1 MKFLLL
7 LLFPVFSYSQMKE
20 PINLFNGKD
29 LSGWE
34 IFGTEKWYVE
44 NKNIVCENGPDKD
57 YGYLATTEKFK
68 DFELNLMFKLVS
80 KGLAGVFFHSDII
93 GNKIS
98 GMQSEIAPPG
108 SFSGGIYESYK
119 REWLIKPPIEIDNVK
134 MNSWNSMK
142 VKVVGTEVTTW
153 VNGKQMIYLNDAAIG
168 EVDGKIALQIQGGG
182 GIKVEWKN
190 IKIIKL

>member
-1 MKFLLL
+1 MKFLFFLL
-7 LLFPVFSYSQMKE
+7 LPMISFSQNAT

-29 LSGWE
+29 LSGWD
-34 IFGTEKWYVE
+34 IYGTEKWYVE

-68 DFELNLMFKLVS
+68 DFELTLMFKLVS

-98 GMQSEIAPPG
+98 GMQSEVAPPG

-119 REWLIKPPIEIDNVK
+119 REWLIKPPTEIDNVV
-134 MNSWNSMK
+134 MNKWNTMK
-142 VKVVGTEVTTW
+142 VKVVGANVTTW
-153 VNGKQMIYLNDAAIG
+153 VNGKQMITLNDAAIG

-182 GIKVEWKN
+182 GVRVEWK
-190 IKIIKL
+190 KIQITKL

>member
-1 MKFLLL
+1 MKFLFFLL
-7 LLFPVFSYSQMKE
+7 LPMISFSQNATPM
-20 PINLFNGKD
+20 NLFNGKD
-29 LSGWE
+29 LSGWD
-34 IFGTEKWYVE
+34 IYGTEKWYVE

-68 DFELNLMFKLVS
+68 DFELTLMFKLVS

-98 GMQSEIAPPG
+98 GMQSEVAPPG

-119 REWLIKPPIEIDNVK
+119 REWLIKPPTEIDNVV
-134 MNSWNSMK
+134 MNKWNTMK
-142 VKVVGTEVTTW
+142 VKVVGANVTTW
-153 VNGKQMIYLNDAAIG
+153 VNGKQMITLNDAAIG

-182 GIKVEWKN
+182 GVRVEWK
-190 IKIIKL
+190 KIQITKL